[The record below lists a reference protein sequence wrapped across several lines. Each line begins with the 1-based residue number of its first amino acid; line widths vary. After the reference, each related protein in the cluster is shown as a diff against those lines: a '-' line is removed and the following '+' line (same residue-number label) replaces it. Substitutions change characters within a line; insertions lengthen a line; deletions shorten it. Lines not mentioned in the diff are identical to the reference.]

1 MLTYNSNFSM
11 GDIIIEDLNKDG
23 KITEADKK
31 IIGNQIPR
39 YTFSLNLGFNYKAV
53 DFSAM
58 FQGVG
63 KVDGFLGRDIIE
75 PLGSQTA
82 MEEHYYDSFDPSN
95 PTTGKYYPRMTM
107 ANRLNYANMSH
118 WVQDASY
125 LRLKNLQ
132 VGYTFK
138 FGEKS
143 PIERTRIYF
152 SGSNLFTLTN
162 YRVFDPENGLNTTSF
177 PNSRVYSIG
186 ANVTF

>member
-1 MLTYNSNFSM
+1 
-11 GDIIIEDLNKDG
+11 
-23 KITEADKK
+23 
-31 IIGNQIPR
+31 
-39 YTFSLNLGFNYKAV
+39 
-53 DFSAM
+53 
-58 FQGVG
+58 
-63 KVDGFLGRDIIE
+63 
-75 PLGSQTA
+75 